1 MQEKNINQFRHN
13 LYILDTSA
21 RLAYY
26 PCFRNSN
33 NLNADEYASSKE
45 FDTML
50 LYITV
55 CLVGFVLL
63 YFGAEWLVKGSSS
76 LARSLGI
83 TPIVIGLTVVAF
95 GTSAPELVVSLISS
109 IKGKSMIAVGNVVGS
124 NICNIALV
132 LGLSAL
138 FNPIKSDPSVIR
150 RDIPIMLG
158 ISLYLLVLSF
168 NSRLG
173 RIEGATLFAG
183 IIAYT
188 FMNYYLAKKETL
200 DAGDAAGGEMPG
212 AIESELEE
220 IGYIASRSKQIMLVV
235 VGIAGVVGG
244 AQMVV
249 ESAVYIMTQ
258 LGVSE
263 KFIGLTIVAFGTS
276 LPELATS
283 VVAAMRGEMDISIGN
298 LVGSNVFNIM
308 SVLGVASLVRPIPIP
323 GGFFESGLWFDYL
336 VMLFTSFLPWLLMR
350 KTYTVDRKGGAMLL
364 ACYVGYL
371 VYLIAKA

>member
-1 MQEKNINQFRHN
+1 
-13 LYILDTSA
+13 
-21 RLAYY
+21 
-26 PCFRNSN
+26 
-33 NLNADEYASSKE
+33 
-45 FDTML
+45 ML
-50 LYITV
+50 LYIAI

-76 LARSLGI
+76 LARSLGV

-168 NSRLG
+168 NSTLG

-188 FMNYYLAKKETL
+188 FMNYYLAKKETR
-200 DAGDAAGGEMPG
+200 DATGGEMPG

-220 IGYIASRSKQIMLVV
+220 IGYIASRSKQILLVV

-308 SVLGVASLVRPIPIP
+308 SVLGVASLVRPILIP
-323 GGFFESGLWFDYL
+323 GGFFESGLWIDYL
-336 VMLFTSFLPWLLMR
+336 VMLFTSFLPWLMMR
-350 KTYTVDRKGGAMLL
+350 RTYTVNRKGGAILL

-371 VYLIAKA
+371 TYLIIQA

>member
-1 MQEKNINQFRHN
+1 
-13 LYILDTSA
+13 
-21 RLAYY
+21 
-26 PCFRNSN
+26 
-33 NLNADEYASSKE
+33 
-45 FDTML
+45 ML
-50 LYITV
+50 LFYIAL

-63 YFGAEWLVKGSSS
+63 YYGAEWLVKGSSS
-76 LARSLGI
+76 LARGLGV

-132 LGLSAL
+132 LGLAAL

-158 ISLYLLVLSF
+158 ISLYLLVLSL

-183 IIAYT
+183 IILYT
-188 FMNYYLAKKETL
+188 FINYYLAKKEVR
-200 DAGDAAGGEMPG
+200 ASGSGEMTA
-212 AIESELEE
+212 AIESELKE
-220 IGYIASRSKQIMLVV
+220 IGYIASRPKQILLVTI
-235 VGIAGVVGG
+235 GIIGVVGG
-244 AQMVV
+244 AQIVV
-249 ESAVYIMTQ
+249 ESAIYIMTR

-323 GGFFESGLWFDYL
+323 GGFFESGLWIDYL

-350 KTYTVDRKGGAMLL
+350 KTYSVNRRGGALL
-364 ACYVGYL
+364 IACYVAYL
-371 VYLIAKA
+371 VYLIIRA

>member
-1 MQEKNINQFRHN
+1 
-13 LYILDTSA
+13 
-21 RLAYY
+21 
-26 PCFRNSN
+26 
-33 NLNADEYASSKE
+33 
-45 FDTML
+45 ML
-50 LYITV
+50 LYIV
-55 CLVGFVLL
+55 LCLIGFVLL

-76 LARSLGI
+76 LARSLGV

-158 ISLYLLVLSF
+158 ISLYLLVLSL
-168 NSRLG
+168 NNTLG
-173 RIEGATLFAG
+173 RIEGATLFGG

-188 FMNYYLAKKETL
+188 FINYYLAKRETRE
-200 DAGDAAGGEMPG
+200 ASGGEMAA
-212 AIESELEE
+212 AIELELEE
-220 IGYIASRSKQIMLVV
+220 IGYIASRSKQILLVI

-249 ESAVYIMTQ
+249 ESAVYIMTE

-308 SVLGVASLVRPIPIP
+308 SVLGAASLVRPIPIP
-323 GGFFESGLWFDYL
+323 GGFFASGLWIDYL

-350 KTYTVDRKGGAMLL
+350 RTYTVDRKGGAILL

-371 VYLIAKA
+371 TYLIIKA